1 MTPVPTSPTPTPL
14 IAVAVS
20 TYQRPGLLQRLVS
33 ALEAQSLPGER
44 FEVVIADDGSTDD
57 TFAVLGTLAAA
68 SPLTLRP
75 LRLEQNR
82 GPAGGRNAAWR
93 ASTAP
98 YVAFT
103 DDDCVPA
110 SGWLEAGLRM
120 LRFDDSIGVVQ
131 GRTTLPTDAETYPWS
146 DWTVVR
152 DIRQPTPWFE
162 GCNLFLRRDALEAVG
177 GFDESIGWFGEE
189 TALGWGVLAAGWDRA
204 FADDAVVRHDL
215 TEHGL
220 DYHLRQRFL
229 EGNIVALARRFPAL
243 RRQGFWRPWA
253 IHRINALFALG
264 GAGVV
269 LGAWKRPAL
278 LLAAPYLWAIR
289 PLGAKGPKLR
299 LLGERI
305 AVDAAAFAGH
315 VRASIRHRRV
325 VL

>member
-1 MTPVPTSPTPTPL
+1 MTPVPTRPTTTPD

-20 TYQRPGLLQRLVS
+20 TYQRPELLERLVS

-44 FEVVIADDGSTDD
+44 FEVVIADNGSTDD
-57 TFAVLGTLAAA
+57 TFAVLEKLAAA
-68 SPLTLRP
+68 TPLSLRP

-82 GPAGGRNAAWR
+82 GPARARNAAWR

-103 DDDCVPA
+103 DDDCVPEP
-110 SGWLEAGLRM
+110 GWLDGGLRM

-131 GRTTLPTDAETYPWS
+131 GRTTLPADADTYPWS
-146 DWTVVR
+146 DWTVSR

-162 GCNLFLRRDALEAVG
+162 GCNLFFRRDALEAVG

-189 TALGWGVLAAGWDRA
+189 TALGWGVLAGGWDRA

-215 TEHGL
+215 TERGL
-220 DYHLRQRFL
+220 DYHLRQRYL
-229 EGNIVALARRFPAL
+229 EGNMVAIARRFPTL

-253 IHRINALFALG
+253 MHRVNALFALG

-269 LGAWKRPAL
+269 FGAWKRPAL
-278 LLAAPYLWAIR
+278 LLAGPYLWAIR
-289 PLGAKGPKLR
+289 PVGSKSPKLR

-315 VRASIRHRRV
+315 ARGSIRLRRL